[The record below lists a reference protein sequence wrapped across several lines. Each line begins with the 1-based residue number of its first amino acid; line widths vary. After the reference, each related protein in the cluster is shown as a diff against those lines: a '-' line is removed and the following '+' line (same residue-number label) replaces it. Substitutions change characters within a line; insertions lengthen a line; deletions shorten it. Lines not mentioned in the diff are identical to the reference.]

1 LTLQGN
7 LDTLSIS
14 HVLGVLAAA
23 DKTGCLRVRS
33 DHGHAAL
40 WLRDGALTAAT
51 TDRVPGGPFDEVV
64 SDLLRYEDG
73 SFVFDPDDGAPEGAE
88 PGPIEDLLQDGRRL
102 LAEWEELLADVPSL
116 DHRVALSADLGDE
129 PVTITADQW
138 PTLTAVG
145 DGCTV
150 RDLAVSLRLTEL
162 GVLRVLNDLR
172 SLGLASI
179 EAPQP
184 AHRRKST
191 TTRLA

>member
-7 LDTLSIS
+7 LDTLSIA

-23 DKTGCLRVRS
+23 DKTGCLRVHS

-40 WLRDGALTAAT
+40 WLRDGELTAGA

-64 SDLLRYEDG
+64 GDLLRYEDG
-73 SFVFDPDDGAPEGAE
+73 SFVFDPDDGAPEGTE
-88 PGPIEDLLQDGRRL
+88 PTPIDDLLQDGRRL
-102 LAEWEELLADVPSL
+102 LAEWDELLAEVPSL
-116 DHRVALSADLGDE
+116 DHRVALSAELGDE

-145 DGCTV
+145 DGCSV
-150 RDLAVSLRLTEL
+150 RDLATTLRLTEL

-179 EAPQP
+179 QAP
-184 AHRRKST
+184 HSTRRKT
-191 TTRLA
+191 TATRLA